1 MKPIINKKSV
11 RKNQAIK
18 KIVKQGK
25 KVYQKGSKKVL
36 KSYIGKVVQINSMEL
51 LGTENRVN
59 KPLNKEQVTREY
71 FLKKLEA
78 SGLIGMG
85 GGCFPVIEK
94 INTFL
99 SSDAENRKIIIN
111 AVECEPGLKQDEWLL
126 YNRKDEIMTGIG
138 YIQNA
143 LKVTDVT
150 IAVSQKLNWENEEF
164 KICQVPARFPIG
176 EEHFLINAVTGDHM
190 EMDIIPAE
198 EGILVMN
205 LQTVY
210 QIYRLMNC
218 AYDGRHFV
226 TIANMKNGEARVAL
240 VSGDDKVIDTVK
252 KAFSGEMDY
261 YCGSGVLTSRKATPE
276 DVFTSQISFAAI
288 SPEHN
293 IGNENKCKGCGK
305 CTKKCPSGVQVHEIV
320 KILEEDKN
328 ADISMYY
335 TDKCIQCGCCAYFC
349 MAGKIP
355 YQYFNWQIYER
366 SMNP

>member
-71 FLKKLEA
+71 FLKKLGA

-126 YNRKDEIMTGIG
+126 YNRKDEI
-138 YIQNA
+138 
-143 LKVTDVT
+143 
-150 IAVSQKLNWENEEF
+150 
-164 KICQVPARFPIG
+164 
-176 EEHFLINAVTGDHM
+176 
-190 EMDIIPAE
+190 
-198 EGILVMN
+198 
-205 LQTVY
+205 LQM
-210 QIYRLMNC
+210 R
-218 AYDGRHFV
+218 R
-226 TIANMKNGEARVAL
+226 R
-240 VSGDDKVIDTVK
+240 
-252 KAFSGEMDY
+252 
-261 YCGSGVLTSRKATPE
+261 
-276 DVFTSQISFAAI
+276 SF
-288 SPEHN
+288 
-293 IGNENKCKGCGK
+293 
-305 CTKKCPSGVQVHEIV
+305 
-320 KILEEDKN
+320 
-328 ADISMYY
+328 
-335 TDKCIQCGCCAYFC
+335 
-349 MAGKIP
+349 
-355 YQYFNWQIYER
+355 
-366 SMNP
+366 